1 MKRDYV
7 YIRYECGH
15 VLAVPKAKAE
25 IYAVGQYA
33 VCNICAEVALVKE
46 TLNANV
52 AKKKG
57 AIKRKS
63 SAMYRRQAINIEI
76 IGCISRS
83 IDFLEFF
90 IPFLDSMFWK
100 NTIFFAG
107 KNKCRFRRPGSKYI
121 GQISPTEN
129 IGNKIART
137 VI

>member
-33 VCNICAEVALVKE
+33 VCNICAEVTLVKE
-46 TLNANV
+46 ILNANV

-57 AIKRKS
+57 AIERKS

-76 IGCISRS
+76 IGLMADGEYQRALDLAIQRGPAALQEQARKMLEHVGQFEKPKE
-83 IDFLEFF
+83 IDE
-90 IPFLDSMFWK
+90 
-100 NTIFFAG
+100 TT
-107 KNKCRFRRPGSKYI
+107 
-121 GQISPTEN
+121 QE
-129 IGNKIART
+129 
-137 VI
+137 